1 MKKYI
6 KFLALVVLVNAIV
19 SCDDYL
25 KTESS
30 STFTETSAFS
40 NLDFA
45 TKAVYSI
52 YDVFALNY
60 MYDYYFAFYKV
71 DDDIEFLTGANNG
84 STNDLGHYAAIEG
97 NTLLKGMWETMYK
110 GIEKANICIDNL
122 PKSPVW
128 TGEYADDAKW
138 LYGEAV
144 TLRAQ
149 LYYELISLW
158 GDVPFK
164 TKSTQ
169 AGDDFYLPKTDRDSI
184 YEYLI
189 QDLKEVEDYVPW
201 MTKTQTA
208 KRISKGFVKGL
219 RARMALSYAGFS
231 LRNKTFETRRGRYW
245 QEYYQ
250 IANRECKEIMESGK
264 HSLNPS
270 YESVFKKIHAYQ
282 QDLSYGEVL
291 WQVPQ
296 AKLYHGRLAY
306 IIGMTCNLNC
316 GYGKSSNAVQ
326 TPPTYYYSFDTKDTR
341 RNVTVELYNYG
352 SSATPTKQILI
363 SPYYNWSVCKWRKPW
378 IVPSMGGDLKDV
390 QFPGLDN
397 PIMRYS
403 DILLMYAESENEM
416 NGPTQAAKDALS
428 LIRKRALPQEFWT
441 SKVTHYVDSVSAGKE
456 SFFNAI
462 VDERAWEFG
471 GELIRKQ
478 DLVRWNLLGS
488 KINKMK
494 DDWKKMMN
502 NNPACPNIN
511 KVSPYLFYKYKDDGV
526 TLDIL
531 NPDYRLPSTAISGY
545 TLSSWTSTAPDAS
558 TMTTVTTAINNIANG
573 YNPAKNNHLYPI
585 QSDIITASNGV
596 LSNDQIP

>member
-1 MKKYI
+1 MKKHI
-6 KFLALVVLVNAIV
+6 KFLALAVLVYAFV

-25 KTESS
+25 KTESN

-45 TKAVYSI
+45 TKAVYSV
-52 YDVFALNY
+52 YEVFTLNY
-60 MYDYYFAFYKV
+60 MYDYYFPYYKA
-71 DDDIEFLTGANNG
+71 DTDIEFFVGANNG
-84 STNDLGHYAAIEG
+84 SSNDLPHYAAIES
-97 NTLLKGMWETMYK
+97 NTMLKGIWETMYK

-158 GDVPFK
+158 GDVPFVV
-164 TKSTQ
+164 KSTQ
-169 AGDDFYLPKTDRDSI
+169 AGDNFYLPKTDRDSI
-184 YEYLI
+184 YEYLV
-189 QDLKEVEDYVPW
+189 QDLKDVEDYVPW
-201 MTKTQTA
+201 MAKTQTA

-219 RARMALSYAGFS
+219 RARLALSYAGYS
-231 LRNKTFETRRGRYW
+231 LRNKTFETRRGQRW
-245 QEYYQ
+245 QEYYR
-250 IANRECKEIMESGK
+250 IANQECKEIMESGK

-282 QDLSYGEVL
+282 EDLSYGEVL

-296 AKLYHGRLAY
+296 AKLYHGRLAV
-306 IIGMTCNLNC
+306 IIGMNCNINC
-316 GYGKSSNAVQ
+316 GYGKGGGYVYAA
-326 TPPTYYYSFDTKDTR
+326 PTYYYSFDTKDAR
-341 RNVTVELYNYG
+341 RNVTVELYNY
-352 SSATPTKQILI
+352 SSSTTPTKQILNN
-363 SPYYNWSVCKWRKPW
+363 PYYTWNISKWRKPW
-378 IVPSMGGDLKDV
+378 IVPNMGGDLKDV

-403 DILLMYAESENEM
+403 DILLMFAESENEI
-416 NGPTQAAKDALS
+416 NGPSQAAKDALAS
-428 LIRKRALPQEFWT
+428 VRKRALPQEFWA
-441 SKVTHYVDSVSAGKE
+441 SKVTHYVDSVAVGKE

-478 DLVRWNLLGS
+478 DLIRWNLLGN

-502 NNPACPNIN
+502 DDPACPNIN
-511 KVSPYLFYKYKDDGV
+511 KVPPYLFWKYKDDGV
-526 TLDIL
+526 TIDIL

-545 TLSSWTSTAPDAS
+545 TRTSWTSSVSSPSSITQAN
-558 TMTTVTTAINNIANG
+558 TYMNNIANG

-585 QSDIITASNGV
+585 QSDIITASNGI